1 MTSAPAAKMKLV
13 VQKLNK
19 GLEMCRHMDFPQTAE
34 HETREYSDRAS
45 SYIREAGV
53 IVHELFPNVDQMRY
67 VLETLVPRNDWRI
80 VEMEWS
86 GIGDWLA

>member
-1 MTSAPAAKMKLV
+1 MTSDSAAKMKLA
-13 VQKLNK
+13 VQKLNE
-19 GLEMCRHMDFPQTAE
+19 GLEMCRHMDSPQTAE

-45 SYIREAGV
+45 LYIREAGV

-80 VEMEWS
+80 VEMEWN